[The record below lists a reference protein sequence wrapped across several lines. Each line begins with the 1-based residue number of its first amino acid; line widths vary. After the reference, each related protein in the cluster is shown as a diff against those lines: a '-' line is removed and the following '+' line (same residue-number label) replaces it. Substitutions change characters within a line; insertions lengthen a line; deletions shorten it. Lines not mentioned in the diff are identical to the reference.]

1 MKKSV
6 LSLALLALMAF
17 APSAFANSL
26 QGSVTANVP
35 STCELTAVDSVHAE
49 FGMNVSTTSGSG
61 QIHVVCNKDAGY
73 SISSSSVNADGRFT
87 IPAIS
92 GTAGATMQV
101 EVRESVTG
109 NALNSGDLIGGTGT
123 GLTQFIG
130 FQLIFNP
137 LGGGIPA
144 YGFYSG
150 QWTVDL
156 TSSF

>member
-1 MKKSV
+1 MKKL
-6 LSLALLALMAF
+6 LSAFILALVAF
-17 APSAFANSL
+17 APSAFANSV
-26 QGSVTANVP
+26 QGGVTANVP
-35 STCELTAVDSVHAE
+35 STCEITAVDAVHAE
-49 FGMNVSTTSGSG
+49 FGLNVSTTSASG
-61 QIHVVCNKDAGY
+61 NIHVVCNKDAGY
-73 SISSSSVNADGRFT
+73 SISSPTVNADGRFT

-130 FQLIFNP
+130 FQLVYNP